1 RPAPVVRVEDVQRGG
16 GGGRWDVR
24 AHSREFVDDAH
35 HDERHPLQRQGEG
48 AQIHRVHQR
57 PGICDPHVRG
67 PGCCRVERPALRGGL
82 HPLHTGPDPRPL
94 PRVQLQHVRD
104 PRPQIPVPPARGG
117 AGQHQEPQDRLG
129 RRAGLRGH
137 EDDARGLVPAAAVR
151 LAADHFRHP
160 RSHRR
165 HELHGHQPRAPS
177 EAAASN
183 VSPPPTGPPRRGSFP
198 PPPAHPRVP
207 SSSFPLFSLP
217 PSSPLPGSGDSGGP
231 VRVFCSPPRRPS
243 ASRGAKRAALR
254 GWRAREE
261 AHYLE
266 MFRI

>member
-1 RPAPVVRVEDVQRGG
+1 APCSCGPRGRCSTRRRR
-16 GGGRWDVR
+16 GGRWDVR

-137 EDDARGLVPAAAVR
+137 EDDARGGDWFPLPQSVSLLIIFGEGA
-151 LAADHFRHP
+151 
-160 RSHRR
+160 S
-165 HELHGHQPRAPS
+165 S
-177 EAAASN
+177 E
-183 VSPPPTGPPRRGSFP
+183 P
-198 PPPAHPRVP
+198 PPPRVTWASASSAQRSCSFQCEPAADRASSEGLLP
-207 SSSFPLFSLP
+207 STSRSPSRPFLLLPSLLP
-217 PSSPLPGSGDSGGP
+217 PSLQP
-231 VRVFCSPPRRPS
+231 PPRLRRQRWTRARFLFPPS
-243 ASRGAKRAALR
+243 AAVG
-254 GWRAREE
+254 E
-261 AHYLE
+261 
-266 MFRI
+266 